1 MTTRRPSRRSSS
13 PPTRASSTTPSSR
26 SATTAH
32 GKRPAR
38 PPPPRSP
45 SKASGSSTAPATTPS
60 PSASATSKSKT
71 PPKGTGR
78 FLATA
83 VSTDAHLIGTVSG
96 NHLAADWLGSKEESV
111 GRRDLSPAKSA
122 TDNRALVV
130 ALVAV
135 LADYEADQTDRSWR
149 DDGTRNATGRYLR
162 FLAACGYGLSL
173 VEKYAASNK
182 TA

>member
-1 MTTRRPSRRSSS
+1 MTEEEREQAKAARRLVIENNKAWESAETVRREWL
-13 PPTRASSTTPSSR
+13 
-26 SATTAH
+26 ATFA
-32 GKRPAR
+32 
-38 PPPPRSP
+38 
-45 SKASGSSTAPATTPS
+45 
-60 PSASATSKSKT
+60 KSKT

-83 VSTDAHLIGTVSG
+83 LSTDAHLIGTVNG
-96 NHLAADWLGSKEESV
+96 NHLAADWLGSKESV
-111 GRRDLSPAKSA
+111 GRRDLTPAKSA
-122 TDNRALVV
+122 TDNRALDV

-149 DDGTRNATGRYLR
+149 DNGTHNATGRYLR
-162 FLAACGYGLSL
+162 FLAACGYGLSP